1 MKPKYIQIFGYCWNV
16 ILWLYL
22 VNEALLLVNT
32 SKYRDCLLLWVYH
45 MNGEVCRK
53 EHMGWNGFLDFG
65 TTPMKNRET
74 VVIGTKNTYP

>member
-1 MKPKYIQIFGYCWNV
+1 
-16 ILWLYL
+16 
-22 VNEALLLVNT
+22 
-32 SKYRDCLLLWVYH
+32 